1 MRGGIRQPAV
11 LVPAWWL
18 LGALVVVEAV
28 HETTGLG
35 DPDAVLGLG
44 LEAFLLVAAA
54 ALCLG
59 RVVYEPRGRAPWLWI
74 GSGLACWAIGT
85 VLWDVVWSGDANPPY
100 PSVAD
105 AFWLAW
111 YPTTVIG
118 LVLLVRERVR
128 WFELHRWMDGVAVV
142 LVVMTPAV
150 ALIVQPV
157 AGRSSD
163 GGLATIVDFAYP
175 ILDVL
180 LVGGLLGVC
189 GLLGWR
195 PGRIWT
201 LLVLGC
207 GLIALADGVFS
218 VQQARGDLLDGD
230 YDFLWS
236 IGALLIAAAAWAVRP
251 EDGDFE
257 GVYGWRA
264 IILPVA
270 AQICAAAI
278 QVYAFFH
285 EIGSSERIV
294 TLIVLIV
301 ATVQIVISRPRK
313 PVDPG
318 RPRG

>member
-1 MRGGIRQPAV
+1 VAGGQPAV
-11 LVPAWWL
+11 LVPVWWL
-18 LGALVVVEAV
+18 LGALVLVEAL
-28 HETTGLG
+28 HETTGVG

-44 LEAFLLVAAA
+44 LEAFLLAAA
-54 ALCLG
+54 TAICLG
-59 RVVYEPRGRAPWLWI
+59 RAFYERRGRGPWLWI
-74 GSGLACWAIGT
+74 GSGLACWTFGS
-85 VLWDVVWSGDANPPY
+85 VLWDVVYSGAADPPY
-100 PSVAD
+100 PSLAD

-111 YPTTVIG
+111 YPITVIG

-128 WFELHRWMDGVAVV
+128 RFELHRWMDGVAVV

-157 AGRSSD
+157 ADRTSD
-163 GGLATIVDFAYP
+163 SGLGTIVDFAYP

-236 IGALLIAAAAWAVRP
+236 IGALLIAAAAWAARP
-251 EDGDFE
+251 ETGDFE
-257 GVYGWRA
+257 EVYGWRA
-264 IILPVA
+264 IVLPVA
-270 AQICAAAI
+270 AQLCAAGI
-278 QVYAFFH
+278 QVYALFH
-285 EIGSSERIV
+285 EIGSSERLV
-294 TLIVLIV
+294 TLIVLVV

-313 PVDPG
+313 PAGPG
-318 RPRG
+318 